1 MLAVVVECLHLLV
14 LLHLREAQLLC
25 LWLALLVLLIPVV
38 DVVNNFA
45 FGLQAFQ
52 KHELQLVV
60 VGFLIEGVGEDLFE
74 EWKEGESFW
83 RFTELFWRHLVL
95 ERLDSLELSL
105 VELTTSG
112 LGLGSLAI
120 IGQEGKVTV
129 DDLTGGTF
137 TITNAGNI
145 GGLFATPVINFPEV
159 AICGVHAIKDTPV
172 IRDGACVPGKKM
184 YLSVSIDHRLVDGAT
199 GAHWMNVVK
208 DHLEQP
214 YRMLL
219 G

>member
-1 MLAVVVECLHLLV
+1 M
-14 LLHLREAQLLC
+14 
-25 LWLALLVLLIPVV
+25 
-38 DVVNNFA
+38 
-45 FGLQAFQ
+45 
-52 KHELQLVV
+52 
-60 VGFLIEGVGEDLFE
+60 
-74 EWKEGESFW
+74 
-83 RFTELFWRHLVL
+83 
-95 ERLDSLELSL
+95 
-105 VELTTSG
+105 
-112 LGLGSLAI
+112 
-120 IGQEGKVTV
+120 
-129 DDLTGGTF
+129 
-137 TITNAGNI
+137 
-145 GGLFATPVINFPEV
+145 INFPEV